1 MLLQRVLQGHISGHV
16 ESTKDSG
23 VVRWTACLEHRH
35 GRCRHP
41 KMTITIG
48 RVDCDM
54 MKRVRARPGS
64 FGAAC
69 NFHDHKTAG
78 IARHVGF
85 RLADASA

>member
-1 MLLQRVLQGHISGHV
+1 MLLQRVLQGHISGDV
-16 ESTKDSG
+16 ESTKDVLFDG
-23 VVRWTACLEHRH
+23 RTASNV
-35 GRCRHP
+35 GMVATGIP

-54 MKRVRARPGS
+54 MKRVRARLDS
-64 FGAAC
+64 LGAAC